1 MRPYD
6 LPPDP
11 SNGLMKTVLAVLWL
25 TTLAFSQSKDEQ
37 SLLAIHQHTRE
48 AHLKGDAVL
57 LTSDLAFE
65 IMDVGRGHFDKQ
77 TRDQVRDHFMAY
89 FQQAKYSSFE
99 DLAPPAIHISPDG
112 RSAWMAVQIKAKI
125 TMTEPGKQPENIDF
139 QSAWLSTFEKQNG
152 HWKMTAIAYSVP
164 PGK

>member
-1 MRPYD
+1 
-6 LPPDP
+6 
-11 SNGLMKTVLAVLWL
+11 MKTVLALLWL
-25 TTLAFSQSKDEQ
+25 TTLAFAQSRDEQ

-57 LTSDLAFE
+57 LTADLASE

-77 TRDQVRDHFMAY
+77 TREQVRDHFTTY
-89 FQQAKYSSFE
+89 FKQAKYASFE
-99 DLAPPAIHISPDG
+99 DIVPPAIHVSPDG

-125 TMTEPGKQPENIDF
+125 TMTQQGKPPEDIDF

-152 HWKMTAIAYSVP
+152 QWKMTAIAYSVP